1 MPGPRVEPPGYP
13 DVVRTD
19 EDRER
24 FARLY
29 DDLVR
34 VTGLAPAD
42 ALLHA
47 ANQFQLGFDVRA
59 PFEKRKRRKRVVTTS
74 AQEIRTETRD
84 DERPRPPTMDPPG
97 S

>member
-1 MPGPRVEPPGYP
+1 MPTERVHAPAYP

-24 FARLY
+24 FDRLY

-34 VTGLAPAD
+34 VMGLAPRD

-47 ANQFQLGFDVRA
+47 ATQFQLGFDVRGA
-59 PFEKRKRRKRVVTTS
+59 YEKRKRRTKVYATS
-74 AQEIRTETRD
+74 GEMIPDIPQSEPP
-84 DERPRPPTMDPPG
+84 PRPD
-97 S
+97 SD

>member
-1 MPGPRVEPPGYP
+1 MTQRLEPPAYP
-13 DVVRTD
+13 DIVRTD

-34 VTGLAPAD
+34 VTGLGKAD

-47 ANQFQLGFDVRA
+47 ATQFQLGFDVRA
-59 PFEKRKRRKRVVTTS
+59 PFEKRKRRKRVVTSSPEGAATMS
-74 AQEIRTETRD
+74 RD
-84 DERPRPPTMDPPG
+84 DPREAPRIEPPDG
-97 S
+97 

>member
-1 MPGPRVEPPGYP
+1 MKQPRLEPPGFP
-13 DVVRTD
+13 DVVKTD

-24 FARLY
+24 FTRLY

-34 VTGLAPAD
+34 VVGLPPAE

-47 ANQFQLGFDVRA
+47 ANQFHLGFDVRG

-74 AQEIRTETRD
+74 TEELRTLTID
-84 DERPRPPTMDPPG
+84 DDRPPSLDPPG
-97 S
+97 T

>member
-1 MPGPRVEPPGYP
+1 MPGERLQPPGYP
-13 DVVRTD
+13 DVVRSD

-34 VTGLAPAD
+34 VTGLAPGE

-47 ANQFQLGFDVRA
+47 ATQFQLGFDVRA
-59 PFEKRKRRKRVVTTS
+59 PFEKRKRRKKVIAFS
-74 AQEIRTETRD
+74 APDGSAPEERD
-84 DERPRPPTMDPPG
+84 RPPSLDPPG

>member
-1 MPGPRVEPPGYP
+1 MPARLEPPAYP
-13 DVVRTD
+13 DIVRSD
-19 EDRER
+19 EDRDR

-47 ANQFQLGFDVRA
+47 ASQFQLGFDVRGA
-59 PFEKRKRRKRVVTTS
+59 FEKRKRRKRVVTNS
-74 AQEIRTETRD
+74 EGD
-84 DERPRPPTMDPPG
+84 GGVLGDEGPERAPSLDPPG
-97 S
+97 T

>member
-1 MPGPRVEPPGYP
+1 MTAPDRVEPPAYP
-13 DVVRTD
+13 DVVRSE

-47 ANQFQLGFDVRA
+47 ATQFQLGFDVRA
-59 PFEKRKRRKRVVTTS
+59 PFEKRKRRKRVFAAS
-74 AQEIRTETRD
+74 AQDIGAA
-84 DERPRPPTMDPPG
+84 PPDLRMDPPG
-97 S
+97 EPRER

>member
-1 MPGPRVEPPGYP
+1 MARLEPPAYP

-19 EDRER
+19 EDRDR

-47 ANQFQLGFDVRA
+47 ATQFQLGFDVRGA
-59 PFEKRKRRKRVVTTS
+59 FEKRKRRKKVVTSSEGVSTTAS
-74 AQEIRTETRD
+74 D
-84 DERPRPPTMDPPG
+84 DGPERPPNLEPPG
-97 S
+97 T

>member
-1 MPGPRVEPPGYP
+1 VTPARVEPPGYP

-19 EDRER
+19 EDRDR

-34 VTGLAPAD
+34 VTGLAPAE

-47 ANQFQLGFDVRA
+47 ATQFQLGFDVRGA
-59 PFEKRKRRKRVVTTS
+59 FEKRKRRKKVVTNT
-74 AQEIRTETRD
+74 ADGRGTLD
-84 DERPRPPTMDPPG
+84 DDGPERPNLDPPG
-97 S
+97 T

>member
-1 MPGPRVEPPGYP
+1 MRTQRLEPPGFP
-13 DVVRTD
+13 DVVRTED
-19 EDRER
+19 DRER
-24 FARLY
+24 FTRLY

-34 VTGLAPAD
+34 VTGLSPAD

-47 ANQFQLGFDVRA
+47 ANQFHLGFDVRA

-74 AQEIRTETRD
+74 AEELRTMTAD
-84 DERPRPPTMDPPG
+84 DDRPPSLDPPG

>member
-1 MPGPRVEPPGYP
+1 MTRLEPPAYP
-13 DVVRTD
+13 EVVRTD
-19 EDRER
+19 EDRDR

-47 ANQFQLGFDVRA
+47 ATQFQLGFDVRGA
-59 PFEKRKRRKRVVTTS
+59 FEKRKRRKKVVTTS
-74 AQEIRTETRD
+74 EGVGREARD
-84 DERPRPPTMDPPG
+84 DGPERRLSLDPPG
-97 S
+97 T

>member
-1 MPGPRVEPPGYP
+1 MPDRVEPPAYP
-13 DVVRTD
+13 EVVRSD

-34 VTGLAPAD
+34 VTGLPPAE

-47 ANQFQLGFDVRA
+47 ASQFQLGFDVRG
-59 PFEKRKRRKRVVTTS
+59 PFEKRKRRKNVVT
-74 AQEIRTETRD
+74 A
-84 DERPRPPTMDPPG
+84 PAPHLDPPG
-97 S
+97 SES